1 MDKRLN
7 QISSILSDYSR
18 GSFDKQLSLSS
29 KLDTIDGISGSINML
44 GEELKEATISRD
56 YFNNIF
62 NAVTDIVMVINTAG
76 IIEQTNASA
85 EMQLGH
91 PAGFLKGKP
100 LSVIKLKELPH
111 FRRLLT
117 CLKRTKTA
125 QYDHC
130 RLKMGNGAIVPLR
143 VNLVYFHDEQ
153 LRYRVLLTATDISF
167 RVKTENLV
175 IRAIIESQEKERARL
190 AKDLHDS
197 IIQQM
202 AGIKFQVST
211 TAFGIKKISQKQV
224 LLRANNAIGEL
235 IAEMRNICFNLM
247 PRSLEEF
254 GLVKAVQEFCGHS
267 FFAGRLKFEI
277 RQPAEFPA
285 LPVALSI
292 DLYRVIQEF
301 VNNTVRHSNAKRVI
315 IAFSANRNSLSLL
328 LQDNGK
334 GFLPREARGG
344 MGLKNVQ
351 SRIRSHEGKLE
362 LVSTPGKGTRCKI
375 NIPLN

>member
-1 MDKRLN
+1 MECSAN
-7 QISSILSDYSR
+7 
-18 GSFDKQLSLSS
+18 
-29 KLDTIDGISGSINML
+29 TI
-44 GEELKEATISRD
+44 
-56 YFNNIF
+56 
-62 NAVTDIVMVINTAG
+62 IVMVINTAG
-76 IIEQTNASA
+76 IIEATNVSA
-85 EMQLGH
+85 EMQLGY

-100 LSVIKLKELPH
+100 LSFIKLKELLH

-117 CLKRTKTA
+117 SLKKTKTA
-125 QYDHC
+125 HYDQC
-130 RLKMGNGAIVPLR
+130 LLKMSSGAIVPLR

-153 LRYRVLLTATDISF
+153 MRYRVLLTATDISF

-211 TAFGIKKISQKQV
+211 TAFGIKKASQKQV
-224 LLRANNAIGEL
+224 LLRANNAMGEL
-235 IAEMRNICFNLM
+235 IAEIRNICFNLM

-254 GLVKAVQEFCGHS
+254 GLVKAVEEFCGHS
-267 FFAGRLKFEI
+267 FFVGRLKFEI
-277 RQPAEFPA
+277 RQPADFPA
-285 LPVALSI
+285 LPVALSV

-315 IAFSANRNSLSLL
+315 IVFSANRNSLSLL

-334 GFLPREARGG
+334 GFIPREARGG

-351 SRIRSHEGKLE
+351 SRIRTHEGKLE
-362 LVSTPGKGTRCKI
+362 LVSIPGKGTRCKI

>member
-1 MDKRLN
+1 MDKRLH

-18 GSFDKQLSLSS
+18 GNFDKQLSLSS
-29 KLDTIDGISGSINML
+29 KLDTVDGISGSINML
-44 GEELKEATISRD
+44 GDELKAATISRN

-62 NAVTDIVMVINTAG
+62 NAVADMVLVVNTAG
-76 IIEQTNASA
+76 VIEEANASA
-85 EMQLGH
+85 ETQLGY
-91 PAGFLKGKP
+91 PPGLLKGR
-100 LSVIKLKELPH
+100 LLATVKLKGLPH
-111 FRRLLT
+111 FRKLLSY
-117 CLKRTKTA
+117 LKKIPTA
-125 QYDHC
+125 QYDYC
-130 RLKMGNGAIVPLR
+130 RLKMSTGAIVPLR
-143 VNLVYFHDEQ
+143 VNLVYFPDEQ

-175 IRAIIESQEKERARL
+175 IRAIIESQEKERTRL

-197 IIQQM
+197 IIQQIG
-202 AGIKFQVST
+202 GIKFQVST
-211 TAFGIKKISQKQV
+211 TAGSVKDASQRQV
-224 LLRANNAIGEL
+224 LLRANNAMGEM
-235 IAEMRNICFNLM
+235 IAEIRNICFNLM

-254 GLVKAVQEFCGHS
+254 GLVKAVQVFCGHS

-277 RQPAEFPA
+277 RHPPELPAIST
-285 LPVALSI
+285 ALSV

-301 VNNTVRHSNAKRVI
+301 VENSLKHGGAKRVT
-315 IAFSANRNSLSLL
+315 IAFSANKNSLSLL

-334 GFLPREARGG
+334 GFSFQQTQGG

-362 LVSTPGKGTRCKI
+362 LVSKPGKGTRYKI

>member
-1 MDKRLN
+1 MDKRLKD
-7 QISSILSDYSR
+7 ISSILSDYSR

-44 GEELKEATISRD
+44 GEELEAATISRN

-62 NAVTDIVMVINTAG
+62 NAVTEIILVINTAG

-85 EMQLGH
+85 EMQLGCNG
-91 PAGFLKGKP
+91 PLKGQS
-100 LSVIKLKELPH
+100 LRMVKLKGLPH
-111 FRRLLT
+111 FRKLLT
-117 CLKRTKTA
+117 CLKQTKTA

-130 RLKMGNGAIVPLR
+130 RLKMGTGAIIPLR
-143 VNLVYFHDEQ
+143 VNLVYFCDEQ
-153 LRYRVLLTATDISF
+153 SRYRVLLTATDISF
-167 RVKTENLV
+167 RVKTENMV
-175 IRAIIESQEKERARL
+175 IRAIIESQEKERTRL

-211 TAFGIKKISQKQV
+211 TAGGVKDISHKKILQ
-224 LLRANNAIGEL
+224 RANNAMGEM
-235 IAEMRNICFNLM
+235 IAEIRNICFNLM

-254 GLVKAVQEFCGHS
+254 GLVKAVQVFCSHS
-267 FFAGRLKFEI
+267 FFADRLKFDI
-277 RQPAEFPA
+277 RQPAWFPV
-285 LPVALSI
+285 LSPSLSI
-292 DLYRVIQEF
+292 DLYRVVQEF
-301 VNNTVRHSNAKRVI
+301 VYNAVKHGMAKRI
-315 IAFSANRNSLSLL
+315 TITFSAKKSSLSLI

-334 GFLPREARGG
+334 GFNPQQVRNG

-362 LVSTPGKGTRCKI
+362 LISVPGKGTSYKI